1 MDQTYQDCLRSL
13 TQEKR
18 EVTLVSLLKSR
29 QKRDFLLNLK
39 KKYAGVCVFLGQQ
52 LSKETSSIKCL
63 LDEYNGRC
71 ATSKAYYFLTMS
83 EALSKGVIEG
93 RLQGLGTSYSSI
105 ATGSKRE
112 IIDAYLMLTRAMEE
126 IQMLQKEIENMLNY
140 YSRREKCILLKLTE
154 LSDDQHRRYIRGAVG
169 MLRNQLH
176 VNTFYKN
183 QADMAHRSV
192 YHQATSVTVP
202 PDLHISSDSSE
213 DERDDFI

>member
-1 MDQTYQDCLRSL
+1 MY
-13 TQEKR
+13 
-18 EVTLVSLLKSR
+18 
-29 QKRDFLLNLK
+29 FLLIYFFFYYIFFNCISPPSSEGQKIAK
-39 KKYAGVCVFLGQQ
+39 KLSQQ

-71 ATSKAYYFLTMS
+71 ATSKAYDFLTMS

-112 IIDAYLMLTRAMEE
+112 IIDAYLMLTRVMEE

-154 LSDDQHRRYIRGAVG
+154 LSDDQHRRLLEELLAC
-169 MLRNQLH
+169 
-176 VNTFYKN
+176 
-183 QADMAHRSV
+183 
-192 YHQATSVTVP
+192 
-202 PDLHISSDSSE
+202 
-213 DERDDFI
+213 

>member
-1 MDQTYQDCLRSL
+1 MCIFY
-13 TQEKR
+13 
-18 EVTLVSLLKSR
+18 LLI
-29 QKRDFLLNLK
+29 FLLLLFIFFNCIFPPSSEGQKIAK
-39 KKYAGVCVFLGQQ
+39 KLGQQ

-71 ATSKAYYFLTMS
+71 ATSKAYDFLTMS

-154 LSDDQHRRYIRGAVG
+154 LSDDQHRRYIRGAVS

-202 PDLHISSDSSE
+202 PDLDISSDSSE